1 MEGGELFQRIQE
13 KQAFNERGKKTI
25 KKLNEKH
32 LTKINKHTFLINF
45 RGGWTNERY
54 LHRSE
59 ISTWYECSTPR
70 LKTWKSPLLQKR
82 YVNKTE
88 IFFDLEQ
95 HDLPYSL
102 G

>member
-45 RGGWTNERY
+45 RGG
-54 LHRSE
+54 
-59 ISTWYECSTPR
+59 
-70 LKTWKSPLLQKR
+70 
-82 YVNKTE
+82 
-88 IFFDLEQ
+88 
-95 HDLPYSL
+95 
-102 G
+102 